1 MNIPEFR
8 EEAEVEPSELRLG
21 TEIPFAGL
29 NLRDVE
35 MKIGNGQSPSMQNVN
50 LDDRGAIT
58 KRRGQTWVL
67 PESHGAGGVNGLY
80 EELFYGKIVYAWQ
93 TSLYAYDDSTGV
105 DSLIAIGITDAE
117 GEFFVFDDVLHYK
130 NGTDYKLINS
140 SFTVSDISTN
150 AHIPTLTIGRSPSGG
165 GTAYEQFNLVQPKF
179 IDSFNGDGTTA
190 YTLSLSGL
198 DATPLIAS
206 TDGGATWD
214 KAETTHFTVDRTT
227 GVVTWTVGPSNGTN
241 NVKIQA
247 AKTVAGMAAKVK
259 GCIKSDLFGGGSQ
272 DSRIFTAGDTT
283 YKNAYYYTGL
293 TGNPAKDATYWP
305 ENNFNRI
312 GSDAKKIVGW
322 SKLYSKLLPMKE
334 DGIYSITYSSGS
346 VTFPVSVL
354 NSQVGCDM
362 PGSIQIIKNLP
373 VYGNS
378 KSGLHIIS
386 STLIESEKNVNQISA
401 LINGTKNLRPGLLD
415 ESMEDLQKCS
425 SFDDGRKYYICVG
438 SKAWVWD
445 YEASPYGGEQDRL
458 IWFYYT
464 EINAKS
470 WAYIDRETH
479 YGDRTAGQ
487 IVRFQ
492 DNYNDFGAAIDAF
505 WKSKSFDFGSPNWLK
520 TILDMYFSTRSG
532 SNTTLTFTLE
542 DDRNVKP
549 KAITI
554 KSNSFSWAN
563 AKFWSEL
570 MWKVFRFQISKHI
583 KVMSKNTVNFQ
594 VTVANNQLNKNLS
607 LMSLTLS
614 YTADRKV
621 R

>member
-1 MNIPEFR
+1 
-8 EEAEVEPSELRLG
+8 
-21 TEIPFAGL
+21 
-29 NLRDVE
+29 
-35 MKIGNGQSPSMQNVN
+35 
-50 LDDRGAIT
+50 
-58 KRRGQTWVL
+58 
-67 PESHGAGGVNGLY
+67 
-80 EELFYGKIVYAWQ
+80 
-93 TSLYAYDDSTGV
+93 
-105 DSLIAIGITDAE
+105 
-117 GEFFVFDDVLHYK
+117 
-130 NGTDYKLINS
+130 
-140 SFTVSDISTN
+140 
-150 AHIPTLTIGRSPSGG
+150 
-165 GTAYEQFNLVQPKF
+165 
-179 IDSFNGDGTTA
+179 
-190 YTLSLSGL
+190 
-198 DATPLIAS
+198 
-206 TDGGATWD
+206 
-214 KAETTHFTVDRTT
+214 
-227 GVVTWTVGPSNGTN
+227 
-241 NVKIQA
+241 
-247 AKTVAGMAAKVK
+247 
-259 GCIKSDLFGGGSQ
+259 
-272 DSRIFTAGDTT
+272 
-283 YKNAYYYTGL
+283 
-293 TGNPAKDATYWP
+293 
-305 ENNFNRI
+305 
-312 GSDAKKIVGW
+312 
-322 SKLYSKLLPMKE
+322 MKE

-378 KSGLHIIS
+378 KSGLHIIT

-583 KVMSKNTVNFQ
+583 KVMAKNTVNFQ
-594 VTVANNQLNKNLS
+594 VTVSNNQLNKNLS